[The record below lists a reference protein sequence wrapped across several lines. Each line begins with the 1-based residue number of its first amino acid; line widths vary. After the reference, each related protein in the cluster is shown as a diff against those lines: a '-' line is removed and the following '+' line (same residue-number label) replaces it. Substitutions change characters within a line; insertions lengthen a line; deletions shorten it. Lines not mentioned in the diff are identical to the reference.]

1 MKWSEKGAELTIS
14 GDTTRKFKLEKLA
27 EAERL
32 RIVLEAE
39 ADADAALVYSHA
51 GYAGFGYAGYH
62 PYAYGAFPYY
72 AGVKSAPCVNAA
84 NIPVPCA
91 GVHAVHKREAEADAD
106 AAVLYSHAGYAGFG
120 YAGYPYAYGA
130 FPYAYGHGLKS
141 APCVNAANVPVP
153 CAAGHYLGKREAEAD
168 ADAAVLYTH
177 AGYAGFGYPYTY
189 GAYPYAYGTYAAPA
203 VAAAVVPTVG
213 VAATNNV
220 LGHAVAHT
228 AFGVTHSSNVGVCTN
243 YLGEQVAC

>member
-1 MKWSEKGAELTIS
+1 MGSVGSSRSELYHSCVMLSYVLASALVAIVS
-14 GDTTRKFKLEKLA
+14 A
-27 EAERL
+27 EADADAA
-32 RIVLEAE
+32 VLYSHAGYAGFGYGYPYAYGAFPYAYHAGVKSAPCVNAANVPVPCAAGYVHAIGKREAE

-51 GYAGFGYAGYH
+51 GYAGYGFAGY

-91 GVHAVHKREAEADAD
+91 GVHALHKREADAD
-106 AAVLYSHAGYAGFG
+106 AAL
-120 YAGYPYAYGA
+120 
-130 FPYAYGHGLKS
+130 
-141 APCVNAANVPVP
+141 
-153 CAAGHYLGKREAEAD
+153 
-168 ADAAVLYTH
+168 LYTH
-177 AGYAGFGYPYTY
+177 AGYAGYAGFGGYTGFGYPYT
-189 GAYPYAYGTYAAPA
+189 YGTYAAPA
-203 VAAAVVPTVG
+203 VVPAVG